1 MQNQN
6 QINKLLTN
14 KDQIEFSA
22 LQIPKMK
29 KRSNFYHK
37 KKKKKKLTRVK
48 GEKAY
53 VVNLES
59 FSDTDGDEGLSAKSL
74 YREGNIG
81 RNVSNCSKWFE
92 YPHSPFFHNT

>member
-37 KKKKKKLTRVK
+37 KKKKKKIDK
-48 GEKAY
+48 GEVRKT
-53 VVNLES
+53 VS
-59 FSDTDGDEGLSAKSL
+59 F
-74 YREGNIG
+74 
-81 RNVSNCSKWFE
+81 VW
-92 YPHSPFFHNT
+92 

>member
-37 KKKKKKLTRVK
+37 KKKKK
-48 GEKAY
+48 
-53 VVNLES
+53 N
-59 FSDTDGDEGLSAKSL
+59 
-74 YREGNIG
+74 
-81 RNVSNCSKWFE
+81 
-92 YPHSPFFHNT
+92 

>member
-37 KKKKKKLTRVK
+37 KKKKKKIDK
-48 GEKAY
+48 GE
-53 VVNLES
+53 
-59 FSDTDGDEGLSAKSL
+59 
-74 YREGNIG
+74 G
-81 RNVSNCSKWFE
+81 RKGIRCKLGKLFR
-92 YPHSPFFHNT
+92 H